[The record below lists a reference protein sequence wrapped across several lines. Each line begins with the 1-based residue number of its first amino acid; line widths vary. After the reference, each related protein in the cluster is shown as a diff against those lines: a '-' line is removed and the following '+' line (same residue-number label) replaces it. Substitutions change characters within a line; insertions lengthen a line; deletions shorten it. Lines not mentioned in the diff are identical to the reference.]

1 MNTGNIYG
9 KFNKILC
16 LFLFSSFL
24 ILASSGS
31 ASAQTVIVVPRSEPK
46 PAEKPQTPKT
56 PEKHKPP
63 TYQTKVNT
71 VSEKSIAVSEKVNIS
86 VCVRAGEV
94 KVNGWNR
101 NEIRAFVSRGSSVGF
116 SVLEKGKTDKKP
128 VWVKVLG
135 YDPAK
140 ESESRREECISG
152 KFIELDVPFGAT
164 VNIESRESKTTIDS
178 VAKASVKL
186 LGGDI
191 FLSNIPNGVE
201 ARTYRGNVTV
211 KNSGG
216 SMTLDTTNGNIV
228 AYDVSSDE
236 IGDAFHAKTN
246 SGEITLQQIQYR
258 ETKVN
263 SNTGSINFVG
273 EILNGGQYYFGSSN
287 GLVTLVVPEN
297 TSAKIVAIY
306 GYGSFESENPLK
318 NLKRDENTGLKSL
331 TGTLGG
337 GEALLNFKTVRGK
350 ITIKK
355 AD

>member
-24 ILASSGS
+24 ILASSDS
-31 ASAQTVIVVPRSEPK
+31 ASAQITVVPRPEPK
-46 PAEKPQTPKT
+46 PVQKPQTPKPAPKT
-56 PEKHKPP
+56 IPP
-63 TYQTKVNT
+63 TYQTKGNT
-71 VSEKSIAVSEKVNIS
+71 ISEKSIAVSEKVNIS
-86 VCVRAGEV
+86 VCVKAGEV

-101 NEIRAFVSRGSSVGF
+101 NEIRAFVSKGSGVGF

-140 ESESRREECISG
+140 TGEFRREECVSG
-152 KFIELDVPFGAT
+152 RFIELDVPFGAT

-191 FLSNIPNGVE
+191 FLSNIPKGVE

-216 SMTLDTTNGNIV
+216 SMSLDTTNGNIV

-246 SGEITLQQIQYR
+246 SGEITLQEIKYR

-263 SNTGSINFVG
+263 SNSGSINFVG
-273 EILNGGQYYFGSSN
+273 EILNGGQYYFGSTNS
-287 GLVTLVVPEN
+287 LITLVLPAA
-297 TSAKIVAIY
+297 TSAKIVAVY
-306 GYGSFESENPLK
+306 GYGRFESESPLK
-318 NLKRDENTGLKSL
+318 NLKRDENTRLKSL

-337 GEALLNFKTVRGK
+337 GEALLNFKTVTGK
-350 ITIKK
+350 IIIKN